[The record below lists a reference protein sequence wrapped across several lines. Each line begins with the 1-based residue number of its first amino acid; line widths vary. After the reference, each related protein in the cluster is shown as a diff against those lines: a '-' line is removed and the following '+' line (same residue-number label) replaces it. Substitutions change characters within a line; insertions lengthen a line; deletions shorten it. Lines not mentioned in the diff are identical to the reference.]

1 LPAVAKTTPL
11 PEQLAVRAG
20 EPGFQL
26 AAVDPAATLGLK
38 KKQALQ
44 QTEDTR
50 PELLDLQT
58 RLYAENRRSLLVVLQ
73 GMDTSGKDGTIKH
86 VIGHFNPVDV
96 HITSFKEPTPE
107 ERRHGFLWRIRKAL
121 PGPGQISIFN
131 RSHYED
137 VLVAR
142 VDALVPPAVIEKRYE
157 QIRKFEGQL
166 QEAGTTILKFC
177 LHISWEEQRQRLH
190 DRLERPDKVWK
201 FSEHD
206 LEVRAKWDQYM
217 AAYSAA
223 LLRCSDPVPWYVIPA
238 DNKWVRDWAVTQLLL
253 DALRRMDPKYPPPK
267 VDVKA
272 MKARLKAE
280 VHVTQA

>member
-1 LPAVAKTTPL
+1 MS
-11 PEQLAVRAG
+11 QRLAVGPNAT
-20 EPGFQL
+20 GFQL
-26 AAVDPAATLGLK
+26 AAVEPGAAFGVK
-38 KKQALQ
+38 KKRAVR
-44 QTEDTR
+44 EIEESR

-86 VIGHFNPVDV
+86 VIGQFNPVDV
-96 HITSFKEPTPE
+96 RITSFKEPTPE
-107 ERRHGFLWRIRKAL
+107 EKRHGFLWRIRRAL
-121 PGPGQISIFN
+121 PGPGQVGIFN

-142 VDALVPPAVIEKRYE
+142 VDALVPPATIEKRYE
-157 QIRKFEGQL
+157 EIRKFEAEVQKG
-166 QEAGTTILKFC
+166 GTTMLKFC
-177 LHISWEEQRQRLH
+177 LHISWEEQRKRLH
-190 DRLERPDKVWK
+190 ERLEEPAKVWK

-217 AAYSAA
+217 AAYSVAIQ
-223 LLRCSDPVPWYVIPA
+223 RCSDPVPWYVIPA
-238 DNKWVRDWAVTQLLL
+238 DSKWFRDWTVTQLLL
-253 DALRRMDPKYPPPK
+253 DALRSMNLKYPPPK

-280 VHVTQA
+280 MHVLGPK